1 MESKIIIRQFTMIN
15 ANKEIQ
21 NINEEINS
29 LNKKGWKTKA
39 SNLITNNNIKF
50 TIYILME
57 LEQ

>member
-39 SNLITNNNIKF
+39 SNLITNNDIKF